1 MIYEILL
8 PLPIKKTFYYLG
20 ASSNKEHKTLLKGTL
35 VAVEFKNRVIVG
47 VIVNLIKSTSLGKPL
62 KRINK
67 ILSPFFFNSEI
78 MESINFISNYT
89 CNQSSMILK
98 MFLSNFQMRES
109 KTSLVEN
116 TVGKK
121 FKEKKVK
128 LNSYQE
134 EIVQKISEITFKKFK
149 VILLEGVTGSGKT
162 RVYLHKVR
170 EVINKGYQC
179 LILVPEI
186 ILTTQWVE
194 DIKNDFE
201 IDPTVYHSSI
211 KKKTREKIWKKINL
225 NEEKLI
231 IGTRSAL
238 FLPFSKLGL
247 IVIDEEHD
255 SSYKQEE
262 QLIINA
268 RDFSI
273 VRAKNSNCLV
283 ILSSATPSLES
294 SFNTRSKKY
303 HYFKLHKRVNNV
315 QLPNFKIIDMKKES
329 CIISDELSNAIKKNI
344 DSNHQTLIFINKRG
358 YSPFVICKKCGF
370 SKVCEKCNT
379 SLALHN
385 YSKNKS
391 YLLCHHCNY
400 REMFKNSCQ
409 SCEQKNSFIFPGL
422 GVEKIAEVISNK
434 FPSAKKC
441 MLSSDIINSNYKFQ
455 KVVSDIVSNK
465 VNIIIGTQ
473 LISKGHNFP
482 SLKTVGILN
491 IDNLI
496 NSFDFRSYEKTFQQ
510 IVQVGGRAGRKN
522 LQGEVFIQTLQ
533 PDHPV
538 IKLCTEKSNHYFIDW
553 ELVSRKENNQPP
565 FSNYTSLIFS
575 SKKEELVIKFSKKIY
590 EQINK
595 NFKNIEIFGPAPAI
609 LYKKNSFFRYKI
621 LIKMKKNLILQKTVK
636 KFCTKIKCPGN
647 LKLYIDVDPI
657 NFV

>member
-8 PLPIKKTFYYLG
+8 PLPINKTFYYLG
-20 ASSNKEHKTLLKGTL
+20 ARSSKDLCKGSL
-35 VAVEFKNRVIVG
+35 VEVEFKKKVMIGVVI
-47 VIVNLIKSTSLGKPL
+47 NYIKSTSFKKPL
-62 KRINK
+62 KEINK
-67 ILSPFFFNSEI
+67 VFNPFFFNSEI
-78 MESINFISNYT
+78 MESINFISQYS

-98 MFLSNFQMRES
+98 MFLSNFPIKRFKNLLDQNKVS
-109 KTSLVEN
+109 KKIIE
-116 TVGKK
+116 
-121 FKEKKVK
+121 KELK
-128 LNSYQE
+128 LNSNQE
-134 EIVQKISEITFKKFK
+134 EVVRKIGDITFKKFK

-194 DIKNDFE
+194 DIKNDFDIE
-201 IDPTVYHSSI
+201 PIVYHSSI
-211 KKKTREKIWKKINL
+211 KKKEREEIWKKVNL
-225 NEEKLI
+225 NQEKLI

-273 VRAKNSNCLV
+273 VRAKNANCLV

-294 SFNTRSKKY
+294 SYNTKLKKY
-303 HYFKLHKRVNNV
+303 DHFKLKKRVNNV
-315 QLPNFKIIDMKKES
+315 QLPNFKIIDMKKEN
-329 CIISDELSNAIKKNI
+329 CIISDELTKSIKKNI

-358 YSPFVICKKCGF
+358 YSSFVICKKCGF

-385 YSKNKS
+385 HSKNKS

-400 REMFKNSCQ
+400 REVFKNSCH
-409 SCEQKNSFIFPGL
+409 SCGQENTFIFPGL
-422 GVEKIAEVISNK
+422 GIEKIAEVIAFK
-434 FPSAKKC
+434 FPIAKKC
-441 MLSSDIINSNYKFQ
+441 LLSSDIINSSSKFQ
-455 KVVSDIVSNK
+455 KIVSDIVSNK

-482 SLKTVGILN
+482 SLRTVGIIN
-491 IDNLI
+491 IDNLM

-510 IVQVGGRAGRKN
+510 IIQVGGRAGRRN
-522 LQGEVFIQTLQ
+522 LRGEVLIQTLQ

-538 IKLCTEKSNHYFIDW
+538 IKLCSEKNSDHFVEW
-553 ELVSRKENNQPP
+553 ELISRKENNQPP
-565 FSNYTSLIFS
+565 YSNYTSLIFS
-575 SKKEELVIKFSKKIY
+575 SKKEKLVIDFSKKIY
-590 EQINK
+590 EEIIE

-609 LYKKNSFFRYKI
+609 LYKKNTVFRYKI
-621 LIKMKKNLILQKTVK
+621 LIKMNKNLILQKRVK
-636 KFCTKIKCPGN
+636 DFFIKIKCPSN

>member
-8 PLPIKKTFYYLG
+8 PLPINKTFYYVG
-20 ASSNKEHKTLLKGTL
+20 AKSNKEHKNLFKGAI
-35 VAVEFKNRVIVG
+35 VEVEFKKKVIVG
-47 VIVNLIKSTSLGKPL
+47 VVINFIKSTNLGKQL
-62 KRINK
+62 KEINK
-67 ILSPFFFNSEI
+67 VFHPFCFNSEI
-78 MESINFISNYT
+78 MESIDFISQYS
-89 CNQSSMILK
+89 CNKSSMILK
-98 MFLSNFQMRES
+98 MFLSNFPLKES
-109 KTSLVEN
+109 KALLNQNKIS
-116 TVGKK
+116 KK
-121 FKEKKVK
+121 IKEKELK
-128 LNSYQE
+128 LNSNQE
-134 EIVQKISEITFKKFK
+134 EVVRKIDAITFKKFK

-194 DIKNDFE
+194 DVKNDFDIE
-201 IDPTVYHSSI
+201 ATVYHSSI
-211 KKKTREKIWKKINL
+211 KKKEREEIWKTINL
-225 NEEKLI
+225 NQEKLI

-273 VRAKNSNCLV
+273 VRAKNANCLV

-294 SFNTRSKKY
+294 SHNTMLNKY
-303 HYFKLHKRVNNV
+303 EHFKLHKRVNNV
-315 QLPNFKIIDMKKES
+315 QLPNFKIIDMKKENR
-329 CIISDELSNAIKKNI
+329 IISNELSNSIKRNI
-344 DSNHQTLIFINKRG
+344 ANNHQTLIFMNKRG
-358 YSPFVICKKCGF
+358 YSSFIICKKCGF

-385 YSKNKS
+385 HSKNNG
-391 YLLCHHCNY
+391 YLLCHHCNH
-400 REMFKNSCQ
+400 REVFKNSCQ
-409 SCEQKNSFIFPGL
+409 SCNKENTFIFPGL
-422 GVEKIAEVISNK
+422 GIEKVAEEIAYK
-434 FPSAKKC
+434 FPLAKKC
-441 MLSSDIINSNYKFQ
+441 ILSSDIINSSSKFQ
-455 KVVSDIVSNK
+455 KVVSDIVNNK

-482 SLKTVGILN
+482 SLKTVGIIN
-491 IDNLI
+491 IDNLM
-496 NSFDFRSYEKTFQQ
+496 NGFDFRSYEKTFQQ

-522 LQGEVFIQTLQ
+522 LQGEVLIQTLQ

-538 IKLCTEKSNHYFIDW
+538 IKLCTEKNNNNFVNW
-553 ELVSRKENNQPP
+553 ELISRKENNQPP
-565 FSNYTSLIFS
+565 YSNYTSLIFS
-575 SKKEELVIKFSKKIY
+575 SKKEKLAIDFSKKIY
-590 EQINK
+590 DQINK
-595 NFKNIEIFGPAPAI
+595 NFKNIEIYGPAPAI
-609 LYKKNSFFRYKI
+609 LYKKNSFFRYRI
-621 LIKMKKNLILQKTVK
+621 LIKMNKNLILQKRVK
-636 KFCTKIKCPGN
+636 NFFINIKNPSN

>member
-8 PLPIKKTFYYLG
+8 PLPIKKTFYYAG
-20 ASSNKEHKTLLKGTL
+20 AWPDKEHKTLLKGTL
-35 VAVEFKNRVIVG
+35 VEVEFKNKMIVG
-47 VIVNLIKSTSLGKPL
+47 VVINFMRSTSLRKPL
-62 KRINK
+62 KEINK
-67 ILSPFFFNSEI
+67 VLNPYFFNNEI
-78 MESINFISNYT
+78 MKSINFISQYS

-98 MFLSNFQMRES
+98 MFLSNFPKKES
-109 KTSLVEN
+109 NTLLVHS
-116 TVGKK
+116 KISQK
-121 FKEKKVK
+121 FKEKEIK

-134 EIVQKISEITFKKFK
+134 EIVHKIAAITFKKFK

-179 LILVPEI
+179 VILVPEI
-186 ILTTQWVE
+186 ILTTQWVA
-194 DIKNDFE
+194 DIKNDFD
-201 IDPTVYHSSI
+201 INPAVYHSSI
-211 KKKTREKIWKKINL
+211 RKKSREEIWKKINL
-225 NEEKLI
+225 NQEKLI

-238 FLPFSKLGL
+238 FLPFRKLGL

-268 RDFSI
+268 RDFSV
-273 VRAKNSNCLV
+273 VRAKNANCLV

-294 SFNTRSKKY
+294 SYNTKLKKY
-303 HYFKLHKRVNNV
+303 EHFKLRKRVNNV
-315 QLPNFKIIDMKKES
+315 QLPNFKVIDMKKEN
-329 CIISDELSNAIKKNI
+329 CIISDELTNSIKKNI
-344 DSNHQTLIFINKRG
+344 NNNYQTLIFINKRG
-358 YSPFVICKKCGF
+358 YSPFIICKKCGF
-370 SKVCEKCNT
+370 SKVCIKCNT
-379 SLALHN
+379 PLALHDHA
-385 YSKNKS
+385 KTKS

-400 REMFKNSCQ
+400 RETFKNSCQ
-409 SCEQKNSFIFPGL
+409 SCEQKNTFIFPGL
-422 GVEKIAEVISNK
+422 GIEKIAETINKK
-434 FPSAKKC
+434 FPEAKKC
-441 MLSSDIINSNYKFQ
+441 ILSSDIINSPSKFQ
-455 KVVSDIVSNK
+455 KIVSDITSNR

-482 SLKTVGILN
+482 SLKTVGIIN

-496 NSFDFRSYEKTFQQ
+496 NGFDFRSYEKTFQQ

-538 IKLCTEKSNHYFIDW
+538 IKLCTNKKNDYFVNW
-553 ELVSRKENNQPP
+553 ELMSRKENNQPP
-565 FSNYTSLIFS
+565 YSNYTSLIFS
-575 SKKEELVIKFSKKIY
+575 SKKEKLVIEYSKKIY
-590 EQINK
+590 EHINL

-621 LIKMKKNLILQKTVK
+621 LIKMKKNLILQKRVK
-636 KFCTKIKCPGN
+636 NYFIKIKCPSN
-647 LKLYIDVDPI
+647 MKLYIDVDPI

>member
-1 MIYEILL
+1 MIFEVLL
-8 PLPIKKTFYYLG
+8 PLPIKKTFYYTG
-20 ASSNKEHKTLLKGTL
+20 VKSHKVHETVVKGSL
-35 VAVEFKNRVIVG
+35 VEVNFKNRVLVG
-47 VIVNLIKSTSLGKPL
+47 VVINLIKSTSLKKPL
-62 KRINK
+62 KEINK
-67 ILSPFFFNSEI
+67 VLHPLFFNNEI
-78 MESINFISNYT
+78 MKSIDFISQYS

-98 MFLSNFQMRES
+98 MFLSNFPMREN
-109 KTSLVEN
+109 KIHLEQNKV
-116 TVGKK
+116 VQK
-121 FKEKKVK
+121 FKEKKIK
-128 LNSYQE
+128 LNSNQE
-134 EIVQKISEITFKKFK
+134 EVVHKIDEITFKKFK

-162 RVYLHKVR
+162 RVYFHKVR

-194 DIKNDFE
+194 DIKNDFD
-201 IDPTVYHSSI
+201 INPTVYHSSI
-211 KKKTREKIWKKINL
+211 KKKIREEIWGKVNL
-225 NEEKLI
+225 NQEKLI

-238 FLPFSKLGL
+238 FLPFNKLGL

-273 VRAKNSNCLV
+273 VRAKNANCLI

-294 SFNTRSKKY
+294 SHNSKLKKY
-303 HYFKLHKRVNNV
+303 EHLKLYRRVNNV
-315 QLPNFKIIDMKKES
+315 QLPIFKIIDMKKEN
-329 CIISDELSNAIKKNI
+329 CIISNELSNSIQKNI

-358 YSPFVICKKCGF
+358 YSPFIICKICGY
-370 SKVCEKCNT
+370 SKVCESCNT

-385 YSKNKS
+385 HSKNKS
-391 YLLCHHCNY
+391 YLLCHHCNHK
-400 REMFKNSCQ
+400 EVFKNSCP

-422 GVEKIAEVISNK
+422 GIEKIAEVVSNK
-434 FPSAKKC
+434 FPVAKKC
-441 MLSSDIINSNYKFQ
+441 ILSSDIINSSSKFQ
-455 KVVSDIVSNK
+455 NVVSDIVSNK

-482 SLKTVGILN
+482 SLKTVGIIN
-491 IDNLI
+491 IDNLM
-496 NSFDFRSYEKTFQQ
+496 NDFDFRSYEKTFQQ
-510 IVQVGGRAGRKN
+510 IVQVGGRAGRRN
-522 LQGEVFIQTLQ
+522 LHGEVLIQTLQ

-538 IKLCTEKSNHYFIDW
+538 IKLCTEKSNNFFIDW
-553 ELVSRKENNQPP
+553 ELESRKKNNQPP
-565 FSNYTSLIFS
+565 YSNYTSLIFS
-575 SKKEELVIKFSKKIY
+575 SKKEKLVIEFSKKIY
-590 EQINK
+590 AQISK

-621 LIKMKKNLILQKTVK
+621 LIKMNKNTILQNRVK
-636 KFCTKIKCPGN
+636 NFFVNIKCPSS